1 MGKNNQKKQ
10 TKCLNKE
17 NKIRANVL
25 EDRVRGDDKAK
36 RVKERQKKK
45 SARDLVLGTV

>member
-10 TKCLNKE
+10 TKCLSKE

-36 RVKERQKKK
+36 RVKESQKEENG
-45 SARDLVLGTV
+45 VLDML